1 MNAITIVLA
10 DDHEVVRLGLR
21 ALLEKEPDFRIV
33 GEAADGLEA
42 LNLVKQLNPNV
53 LVLDLMMPGINGI
66 EVTWQVKKHSPLTH
80 VIILSMYSNEAY
92 VVETLRKGAEG
103 YVLKDSTG
111 SDLIK
116 AVREVTAGRRY
127 LSPPFSERA
136 IDIYIQTTKTTA
148 LDLYETLTPR
158 EREVLHMAAQGY
170 TNVEIADRLSIS
182 PRTVEVHRSN
192 MMNKLGLHNQTGLI
206 RYAMQRGIL
215 PLENKIS

>member
-1 MNAITIVLA
+1 MSVTTIVLV
-10 DDHEVVRLGLR
+10 DDHEVFRLGLR
-21 ALLEKEPDFRIV
+21 TLLEKEPDFRIV

-42 LNLVKQLNPNV
+42 VNLVKRLDPNV

-92 VVETLRKGAEG
+92 VLEVLKKGAEG

-111 SDLIK
+111 SDLVK

-158 EREVLHMAAQGY
+158 EREVLHMVAQGY
-170 TNVEIADRLSIS
+170 SNVEIADYLSIS
-182 PRTVEVHRSN
+182 SRTVEIHRAN
-192 MMNKLGLHNQTGLI
+192 MMDKLGLRNQTGLI
-206 RYAMQRGIL
+206 RYAIQRGIL
-215 PLENKIS
+215 PIEE

>member
-1 MNAITIVLA
+1 MITIVLA

-21 ALLEKEPDFRIV
+21 TLLEKEPDFRVI
-33 GEAADGLEA
+33 GEVTDGLQTVD
-42 LNLVKQLNPNV
+42 LVKQLNPNV

-111 SDLIK
+111 SDLVK
-116 AVREVTAGRRY
+116 AVREVVAGRRY

-182 PRTVEVHRSN
+182 PRTVEVHRAN
-192 MMNKLGLHNQTGLI
+192 MMNKLGLHNQAGLI

-215 PLENKIS
+215 PLENKIL

>member
-1 MNAITIVLA
+1 MNPITIVLA

-21 ALLEKEPDFRIV
+21 ALLENEPDFRIV

-42 LNLVKQLNPNV
+42 VNLVKHLNPNV

-92 VVETLRKGAEG
+92 VLETLRKGAES

-111 SDLIK
+111 SDLVK
-116 AVREVTAGRRY
+116 AVREVMAGRRY
-127 LSPPFSERA
+127 LSPPLSERV
-136 IDIYIQTTKTTA
+136 IDTYIQMTKTTA
-148 LDLYETLTPR
+148 IDLYETLTPR
-158 EREVLHMAAQGY
+158 EREVLHMAAHGH

-182 PRTVEVHRSN
+182 PRTVEIHRAN
-192 MMNKLGLHNQTGLI
+192 MMDKLGLRNQTGLI
-206 RYAMQRGIL
+206 RYAIQRGIL
-215 PLENKIS
+215 PIEE

>member
-1 MNAITIVLA
+1 MITIVLA

-21 ALLEKEPDFRIV
+21 TLLEKEPDFRIV

-66 EVTWQVKKHSPLTH
+66 EVTWQVKKHSPLTR

-111 SDLIK
+111 SDLVK
-116 AVREVTAGRRY
+116 AVREVVAGRRY

-170 TNVEIADRLSIS
+170 TNVEIANRLSIS
-182 PRTVEVHRSN
+182 PRTVEVHRAN
-192 MMNKLGLHNQTGLI
+192 MMNKLGLHNQAGLI

-215 PLENKIS
+215 PLENKIP

>member
-33 GEAADGLEA
+33 GEAADGLQTV
-42 LNLVKQLNPNV
+42 NFVKQLNPNV

-170 TNVEIADRLSIS
+170 TNVEIADRLLIS

-192 MMNKLGLHNQTGLI
+192 MMTKLGLHNQAGLI

-215 PLENKIS
+215 PLENKIL

>member
-1 MNAITIVLA
+1 MITIVLA

-21 ALLEKEPDFRIV
+21 TLLEKEPDFRVI
-33 GEAADGLEA
+33 GEVTDGLQTVD
-42 LNLVKQLNPNV
+42 LVKQLNPNV
-53 LVLDLMMPGINGI
+53 TVLDLMMPGINGI

-111 SDLIK
+111 SDLVK
-116 AVREVTAGRRY
+116 AVREVVAGRRY

-182 PRTVEVHRSN
+182 PRTVEVHRAN
-192 MMNKLGLHNQTGLI
+192 MMNKLGLHNQAGLI

-215 PLENKIS
+215 PLENKIP

>member
-206 RYAMQRGIL
+206 RYAIQRGIL
-215 PLENKIS
+215 PIEE

>member
-1 MNAITIVLA
+1 MSVTTIVLA
-10 DDHEVVRLGLR
+10 DNHEVVRLGLR
-21 ALLEKEPDFRIV
+21 TLLEKVPDFRIV

-80 VIILSMYSNEAY
+80 VIILSMYSNKAY

-116 AVREVTAGRRY
+116 AVREVIAGRRY
-127 LSPPFSERA
+127 LSLPFSERA
-136 IDIYIQTTKTTA
+136 IDIYIQTTKTTT
-148 LDLYETLTPR
+148 LDL
-158 EREVLHMAAQGY
+158 
-170 TNVEIADRLSIS
+170 
-182 PRTVEVHRSN
+182 
-192 MMNKLGLHNQTGLI
+192 
-206 RYAMQRGIL
+206 
-215 PLENKIS
+215 